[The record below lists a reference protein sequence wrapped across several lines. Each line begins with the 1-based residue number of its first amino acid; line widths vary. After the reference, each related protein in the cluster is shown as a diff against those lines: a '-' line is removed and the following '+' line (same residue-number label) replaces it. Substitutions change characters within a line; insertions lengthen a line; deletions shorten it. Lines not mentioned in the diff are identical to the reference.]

1 MKQNHNFLIMG
12 EIYEQFRNKKY
23 KYWSNTWI

>member
-1 MKQNHNFLIMG
+1 MKKNRNFLVMG
-12 EIYEQFRNKKY
+12 ETHEPFRNKKY